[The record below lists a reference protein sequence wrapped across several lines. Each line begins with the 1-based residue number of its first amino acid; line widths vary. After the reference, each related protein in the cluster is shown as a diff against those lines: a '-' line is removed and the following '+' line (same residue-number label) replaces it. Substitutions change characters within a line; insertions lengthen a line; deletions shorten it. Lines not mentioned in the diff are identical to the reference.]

1 MRDEVGQLSESFND
15 MLSHLQVRELALDE
29 RNRELARSNSD
40 LEHAVQEATEA
51 RRVAEQAAHVK
62 AMFLANMSHE
72 IRTPIN
78 GILGMTELLLNS
90 PLDARQGQQVKTLL
104 NSGRSLLNIINDI
117 LDISKLEA
125 GKLVI
130 TPADFEL
137 RPMVQDLMSLFQQSA
152 EEKGLLLDMQIADA
166 VPQACRADAGRLR
179 QILANLL
186 GNALKFTEKG
196 RVSLKVGVVEP
207 PGARTVLR
215 FEVTDTGIGIA
226 PLQHRSIF
234 EEFNQGDSSAA
245 RRYGGTGLGLAIA
258 QHLTRLMGGQ
268 MGLNSQPGA
277 GSTFWF
283 QLPVEIA
290 AVPVAVPL
298 RGHESTPSKA
308 SPAGWSRL
316 DYSCRVLVVEDHIVN
331 QMVVRSMLELMG
343 CSAEVAG
350 GGHEGVQAALHKPFD
365 LILMDCQMPDIDGY
379 EATRQI
385 RRWEAQQ
392 PGVRHIPIVAL
403 TAHAMQGDQ
412 EKCAAAGM
420 DDYLS
425 KPCSSQTLFGMLQ
438 RWTRAPA

>member
-1 MRDEVGQLSESFND
+1 M
-15 MLSHLQVRELALDE
+15 AL
-29 RNRELARSNSD
+29 
-40 LEHAVQEATEA
+40 
-51 RRVAEQAAHVK
+51 
-62 AMFLANMSHE
+62 
-72 IRTPIN
+72 P
-78 GILGMTELLLNS
+78 
-90 PLDARQGQQVKTLL
+90 
-104 NSGRSLLNIINDI
+104 
-117 LDISKLEA
+117 
-125 GKLVI
+125 
-130 TPADFEL
+130 
-137 RPMVQDLMSLFQQSA
+137 
-152 EEKGLLLDMQIADA
+152 
-166 VPQACRADAGRLR
+166 
-179 QILANLL
+179 
-186 GNALKFTEKG
+186 
-196 RVSLKVGVVEP
+196 
-207 PGARTVLR
+207 
-215 FEVTDTGIGIA
+215 

-298 RGHESTPSKA
+298 RGHESSPSKA